1 LFSVIGVA
9 LVVFGVG
16 YALLGLAPTLL
27 VAMPIVAVAH
37 LGGGAQWMLSSYGLQ
52 KIVPDRI
59 RGRIFAFD
67 GALITLTFA
76 ISSLATGFLADRVGA
91 RPVATGLGVIGLAYA
106 GVWMWLT
113 TDVRR
118 ATLREGCGEP
128 DPT

>member
-1 LFSVIGVA
+1 
-9 LVVFGVG
+9 
-16 YALLGLAPTLL
+16 

-118 ATLREGCGEP
+118 ATLREGCAEP